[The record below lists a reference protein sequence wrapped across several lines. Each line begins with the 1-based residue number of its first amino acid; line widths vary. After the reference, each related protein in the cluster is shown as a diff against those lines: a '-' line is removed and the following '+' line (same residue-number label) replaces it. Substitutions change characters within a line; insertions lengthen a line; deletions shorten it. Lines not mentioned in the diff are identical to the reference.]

1 MKTNARGGTWFA
13 FLTNKGEPKVSEYT
27 SAQPWGHPTRRDA
40 LRVLRPTVQVA
51 EKEARKKADN
61 MAAALDAIDIMLEE
75 E

>member
-1 MKTNARGGTWFA
+1 MKTKTAGGTWYA
-13 FLTNKGEPKVSEYT
+13 FLTNRGEPRVGEYT
-27 SAQPWGHPTRRDA
+27 TPQAWGHDTRRDA

-51 EKEARKKADN
+51 EKEARQKADN